1 MKIESLLPYDD
12 VYQVLDNNDSVLY
25 QGTQVE
31 CMTYITFN
39 NKEK

>member
-12 VYQVLDNNDSVLY
+12 EYQVIDNGEVVY

-31 CMTYITFN
+31 CMFYVTFKT
-39 NKEK
+39 KER